1 MVQLSSDPSSHP
13 RLPPEV
19 GLDTSARDVTD
30 NNAFSTSQTDA
41 SLGNMTNPAMDGPCA
56 QLMLNSV
63 PLQLFLA
70 RPHTGEVLWT
80 NERFD
85 AYRGYVCRAQ
95 PHIHPQN
102 PQCQPTAPPQH
113 NEPRQTSPQSQ
124 QSASPSP
131 SARSHEQLSKQP
143 SWDRISSSAL
153 PLAQQKPV
161 ISDPFTNVHED
172 DLDIILAAWKDCL
185 KNGKPCATTCRIRS
199 SGSPPSYRHFLFRVD
214 PLLSNNDDLLFW
226 IGSFLDIHEQRL
238 REDEARIERERL
250 RADAKYRA
258 FTNSIP
264 QIVFEAAE
272 YHGLISVNDRWHV
285 FSGQTVENASN
296 LGFTSIVHPDDLHQ
310 ALYSLS
316 PQDNEEEQCHSA
328 TTSDKL
334 HSVSSRGI
342 TSLLRD
348 LMDAHLAKCEQDE
361 GGRPFFTIEVRLRS
375 LSGDYRWHLVRL
387 IKAEED
393 CHDDI
398 GALWYGTCTDIND
411 HKVLVQSFDSAME
424 KLNLQMESRTKFFSN
439 MSHEIRTP
447 LNGILGTIPFLL
459 DTQLDNEQRRMLD
472 TIHNSSLNLRELVD
486 NILDVSKV
494 EAGKMKLIEQW
505 FHLRSVLEDVMDTVG
520 SRAIDRGLELNY
532 CVDEDVPAMI
542 VGDRFRIRQILI
554 NLVGNAIKFTSQGE
568 ICMTCSLYHPP
579 PSSTVPP
586 VKDHELFVNFD
597 IIDTGTGFSPQEAK
611 TMMERFSQNN
621 GPLNS
626 QHGGSGLGLFL
637 SKQLV
642 EYHGGQLTPS
652 SEGQGAKFSFY
663 VRASTPP
670 TPSASAGDVVSIEKA
685 SDKRNRFR
693 PMSPSEVRE
702 RVTQSGNPVEIIHE
716 KKQPQP
722 PQPPQQIQ
730 MAKGSEA
737 CNVPASQDKGLNEVP
752 NTTAGSTVSTSAAS
766 TVASASTST
775 DPSKPAVPE
784 ETRKITEKTTE
795 SHTHSSA
802 TEPSLVSTPA
812 ATVAPTAVSTTTGTD
827 FSKTVVSGEAFEVTE
842 NTTGSRAQSS
852 AMAGGAVTASTS
864 TENTQPVPSVVRGS
878 PDHTSS
884 THPPSEEKKEEPS
897 LHSTESVEPTYTV
910 KSTTDLQYPSPV
922 HPPSSQNPS
931 TQSALPILQH
941 PSHSTDSTPKP
952 SSPPEKKSQAVPPQA
967 LSAPSHEDFRILII
981 CPARFARKALIE
993 HVKQVIPFDV
1003 SSYVN
1008 AVAEV
1013 DDWKY
1018 MLETHQS
1025 TNQHGKYTHLIISLQ
1040 ETGEMIDVVQTL
1052 IGIHRNIP
1060 APYLVV
1066 ISDLYRRRELKPH
1079 LERLSNIGRPNMV
1092 IAKPVKPSS
1101 FSHFFDP
1108 DNKRDLSKDR
1118 NQDVMRAVND
1128 NFRAVSKIVK
1138 EVIGDKGYRILLV
1151 EDDPTNLV
1159 VCYILPSDSM
1169 FFSSSLFFFFFC

>member
-1 MVQLSSDPSSHP
+1 MVQLSSDSQSNL
-13 RLPPEV
+13 RLQPEV
-19 GLDTSARDVTD
+19 ELDASARHVIGK
-30 NNAFSTSQTDA
+30 NAFNAFETNA

-95 PHIHPQN
+95 PHIN
-102 PQCQPTAPPQH
+102 PQTHQGQSETPSHHGEQQQ
-113 NEPRQTSPQSQ
+113 EQQSTSPR
-124 QSASPSP
+124 
-131 SARSHEQLSKQP
+131 ARSHEQLSKQP
-143 SWDRISSSAL
+143 SYDRITSSTL

-161 ISDPFTNVHED
+161 ISDPFTNVHEE
-172 DLDIILAAWKDCL
+172 DLDGLLAAWTGCL
-185 KNGKPCATTCRIRS
+185 KNSTPCVTNCRIRS
-199 SGSPPSYRHFLFRVD
+199 SSPEPSYRHFLFRVD
-214 PLLSNNDDLLFW
+214 PLLSNNNDLLFW
-226 IGSFLDIHEQRL
+226 IGSFLDVHEQRL
-238 REDEARIERERL
+238 RENDARIERERL

-285 FSGQTVENASN
+285 FSGQTVENALN
-296 LGFTSIVHPDDLHQ
+296 LGFTSIVHPDDLHK
-310 ALYSLS
+310 ALVFLS
-316 PQDNEEEQCHSA
+316 PENDQPEKCQSA
-328 TTSDKL
+328 STCDKL
-334 HSVSSRGI
+334 SSVSSRGI
-342 TSLLRD
+342 TPLLSD
-348 LMDAHLAKCEQDE
+348 LIAVGLAKCEQDE

-387 IKAEED
+387 IKAEEE
-393 CHDDI
+393 CHDGT

-532 CVDEDVPAMI
+532 CVNEGVPSMI

-579 PSSTVPP
+579 PSTNIPP
-586 VKDHELFVNFD
+586 LKEHELFINFD

-611 TMMERFSQNN
+611 TMMERFTQNN

-652 SEGQGAKFSFY
+652 SEGHGAKFSFY
-663 VRASTPP
+663 VRVSNPP
-670 TPSASAGDVVSIEKA
+670 MPSASAGDVVSIEKA

-693 PMSPSEVRE
+693 PMSPSEMKERE
-702 RVTQSGNPVEIIHE
+702 GLCGSPPETSHA
-716 KKQPQP
+716 KKQPQSP
-722 PQPPQQIQ
+722 QSPQPLQLPQTPQLQTPLSPQQQHSQPGIVPKPEVHGAPT
-730 MAKGSEA
+730 AKTR
-737 CNVPASQDKGLNEVP
+737 VPDETSNSKAVSISPSLKASAA
-752 NTTAGSTVSTSAAS
+752 TSTSAAINAPKPVSGESFKPIEKTRDSHGSQSS
-766 TVASASTST
+766 TAVDASVTAPTSRPNTTNAHSVSGEVENSSKIASAQNDSAEKKQEPSASTNS
-775 DPSKPAVPE
+775 PKPASIVRSPI
-784 ETRKITEKTTE
+784 ETQKPF
-795 SHTHSSA
+795 HVQ
-802 TEPSLVSTPA
+802 PL
-812 ATVAPTAVSTTTGTD
+812 
-827 FSKTVVSGEAFEVTE
+827 
-842 NTTGSRAQSS
+842 
-852 AMAGGAVTASTS
+852 AS
-864 TENTQPVPSVVRGS
+864 QA
-878 PDHTSS
+878 
-884 THPPSEEKKEEPS
+884 
-897 LHSTESVEPTYTV
+897 
-910 KSTTDLQYPSPV
+910 SPV
-922 HPPSSQNPS
+922 QP
-931 TQSALPILQH
+931 TLPILPRPPYH
-941 PSHSTDSTPKP
+941 LSSTPQP
-952 SSPPEKKSQAVPPQA
+952 SSPPEKTVQDASPQT
-967 LSAPSHEDFRILII
+967 SPAPLNQDLRILII
-981 CPARFARKALIE
+981 CPSKFARQALIE

-1003 SSYVN
+1003 TSIVR

-1013 DDWKY
+1013 DDWKD
-1018 MLETHQS
+1018 MMARNPT
-1025 TNQHGKYTHLIISLQ
+1025 TVNQRPTYTHLILSLQ
-1040 ETGEMIDVVQTL
+1040 DTGEMIDVVQTL
-1052 IGIHRNIP
+1052 IGMSMNVP
-1060 APYLVV
+1060 TPYLVV
-1066 ISDLYRRRELKPH
+1066 ISDLYRRRELKPY
-1079 LERLSNIGRPNMV
+1079 LKQLSDIGRPNMV

-1101 FSHFFDP
+1101 FSQFFDP

-1151 EDDPTNLV
+1151 EDDSTNLGV
-1159 VCYILPSDSM
+1159 SYIP
-1169 FFSSSLFFFFFC
+1169 FNSSLLISLHSTNFFFFFTDNVEISR